1 LKFYLVADPTL
12 HFGNTQIFFGATV
25 TYACSQGTERTVKI
39 VGIDEANSD
48 QGDVSWVSPIART
61 LLKAHEGDVLKL
73 VMPGSVEEIE
83 VIRVSYPRSTEAT

>member
-1 LKFYLVADPTL
+1 
-12 HFGNTQIFFGATV
+12 
-25 TYACSQGTERTVKI
+25 